1 MLFSGVAWLIGCA
14 SLSHVPQAQQ
24 MAQRPS
30 AYPLGIISAGYAP
43 EFHMADSLRDRWH
56 GVKEATAVNTVL
68 VAPLMAECLA
78 TAAAPGPWFGLSPAF
93 CLPLLAIFI
102 PGLDSLGNKGVLE
115 KLESVE
121 RDIVRQINGSDT
133 QSALAGAVARYLQSI
148 GNGAD
153 LVVVSDI
160 PGPQAPHES
169 PQYSPGLMQGYASM
183 LELGMQKFEFSGS
196 GKKGSL
202 PCMFMQARARLI
214 DAGSGQV
221 MDELNYRYRAACYSA
236 EDWLAEEGR
245 RMSGAILNGYRF
257 LVENIVDEMLLIYHP
272 GKSADKSSQPDTR
285 GPVPHFVL
293 APVDPPAPEM
303 GIKWGNVFSFSKK
316 PGGAQGFG
324 GMQFRDVVSLT
335 PRFAWEKFP
344 RAFDQNAVDGGYSD
358 VVYDLRIYSGVISG
372 LGTIG
377 PLHLVQELTGL
388 TEPAYRVEQP
398 LDPCSWY
405 FWTVRARFNLNGT
418 VRSTEWGG
426 AYKTLG
432 GNFFPSYSRRHGE
445 SPAVPWPATYL
456 YYPFRTPNGENSRSC
471 WR

>member
-160 PGPQAPHES
+160 PGDVRIRQDTQFLPYNPGNYAQNSKQNPLRGNSWIGPFDPRGYVGPGIAPYFGNR
-169 PQYSPGLMQGYASM
+169 QGPGFYGEMGT
-183 LELGMQKFEFSGS
+183 
-196 GKKGSL
+196 
-202 PCMFMQARARLI
+202 
-214 DAGSGQV
+214 
-221 MDELNYRYRAACYSA
+221 
-236 EDWLAEEGR
+236 
-245 RMSGAILNGYRF
+245 GAI
-257 LVENIVDEMLLIYHP
+257 
-272 GKSADKSSQPDTR
+272 
-285 GPVPHFVL
+285 
-293 APVDPPAPEM
+293 
-303 GIKWGNVFSFSKK
+303 
-316 PGGAQGFG
+316 
-324 GMQFRDVVSLT
+324 
-335 PRFAWEKFP
+335 
-344 RAFDQNAVDGGYSD
+344 
-358 VVYDLRIYSGVISG
+358 
-372 LGTIG
+372 
-377 PLHLVQELTGL
+377 
-388 TEPAYRVEQP
+388 
-398 LDPCSWY
+398 
-405 FWTVRARFNLNGT
+405 
-418 VRSTEWGG
+418 
-426 AYKTLG
+426 
-432 GNFFPSYSRRHGE
+432 
-445 SPAVPWPATYL
+445 
-456 YYPFRTPNGENSRSC
+456 
-471 WR
+471 